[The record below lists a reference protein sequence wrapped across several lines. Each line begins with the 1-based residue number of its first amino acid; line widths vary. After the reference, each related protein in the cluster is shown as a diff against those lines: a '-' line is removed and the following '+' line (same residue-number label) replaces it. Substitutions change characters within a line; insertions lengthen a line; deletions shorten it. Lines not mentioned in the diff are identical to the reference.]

1 MNIKNLKYK
10 IIDSNLINIIFVSA
24 QKIFSFFPIKK
35 NKVVFQNFNGKGFG
49 DNPKY
54 IANELL
60 KKENVDIIWIVKEF
74 SQNSFPNKI
83 KQVKKYT
90 LKYFYELATAKVWVS
105 NNRLERF
112 IIKRKNQVY
121 IQTWHGGLGLKKV
134 EKDAEDKLSKKY
146 IKLAK
151 RDSRMIDYAISNSTY
166 RTNIYK
172 NSFWYNGKI
181 LEIGCPRND
190 IFFDNKKQ
198 KEIKEN
204 IFKIYNINFNKKI
217 ILYAPTFRSDKN
229 FNYETFDFSK
239 LLDTVNNKNENYVL
253 MIKLHPN
260 IDSNIKTSDNIINVS
275 KYPDTDELLLIS
287 DIVISDY
294 SSVFF
299 DFLFMHKPVYLYAP
313 DYDEYVKERGL
324 NFEYKKLPF
333 SISYNSNELI
343 KKIIENDYKNYTDK
357 LDKFLKDV
365 NIIDDGHA
373 SQKVANLIDNILK
386 EGYKRHE
393 EI

>member
-10 IIDSNLINIIFVSA
+10 IINSNLVNVIFIFI
-24 QKIFSFFPIKK
+24 QHFFSFLPIKN

-54 IANELL
+54 IANELI
-60 KKENVDIIWIVKEF
+60 KKENIDIVWIVKEF

-83 KQVKKYT
+83 RQVKKYT
-90 LKYFYELATAKVWVS
+90 LRYFYELATAKVWVS
-105 NNRLERF
+105 NNRLEKF

-151 RDSRMIDYAISNSTY
+151 KDSKMIDYAISNSTY

-172 NSFWYNGKI
+172 NSFWYDGKI

-198 KEIKEN
+198 KKIRESV
-204 IFKIYNINFNKKI
+204 FKKYNIDFNKKI
-217 ILYAPTFRSDKN
+217 ILYAPTFRSDKD
-229 FNYETFDFSK
+229 FDYETFNFSK
-239 LLDTVNNKNENYVL
+239 LLNNLNKKNENYVL

-260 IDSNIKTSDNIINVS
+260 VDKSIRTSENIINVS
-275 KYPDTDELLLIS
+275 KYPDVDELLLVS

-313 DYDEYVKERGL
+313 DYDEYVKERGF
-324 NFEYKKLPF
+324 NFDYKKLPF

-343 KKIIENDYKNYTDK
+343 NKILVNDYKNYADK

-373 SQKVANLIDNILK
+373 SQKVANLIDEILK
-386 EGYKRHE
+386 KGDKRYE
-393 EI
+393 KI